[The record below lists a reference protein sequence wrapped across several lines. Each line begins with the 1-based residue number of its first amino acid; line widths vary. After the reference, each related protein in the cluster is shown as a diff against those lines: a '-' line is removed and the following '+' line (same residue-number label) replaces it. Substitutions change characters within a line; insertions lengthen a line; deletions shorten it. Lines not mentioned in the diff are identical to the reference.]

1 MKFLSFSFFV
11 KLQCPFQFELL
22 VGSLMYYHRN
32 MTVLA
37 QIFYRTINVKSLIFN
52 FNYKYVIATS
62 QNRKSVNEDEK
73 MQTILKHLSNKL
85 RQKI

>member
-22 VGSLMYYHRN
+22 VGSLMSYHRN
-32 MTVLA
+32 ITILA
-37 QIFYRTINVKSLIFN
+37 QILYRAKRLIYS
-52 FNYKYVIATS
+52 FNYKYVIAAS
-62 QNRKSVNEDEK
+62 QNRKSVNEDKK
-73 MQTILKHLSNKL
+73 MQTILNHLSNKL

>member
-22 VGSLMYYHRN
+22 VGSLMSYYRN
-32 MTVLA
+32 MTILA
-37 QIFYRTINVKSLIFN
+37 QIFYRTMSVKNSIYS
-52 FNYKYVIATS
+52 FNYKYVIAAS
-62 QNRKSVNEDEK
+62 QNRKSVNEDKK
-73 MQTILKHLSNKL
+73 MQTILNHLSNKL